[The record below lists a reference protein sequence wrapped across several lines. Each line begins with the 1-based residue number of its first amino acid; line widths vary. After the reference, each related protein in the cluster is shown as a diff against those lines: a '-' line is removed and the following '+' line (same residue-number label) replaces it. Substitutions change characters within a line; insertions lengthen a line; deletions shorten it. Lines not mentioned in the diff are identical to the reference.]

1 MEFIAILF
9 VNLLGLYVLIGVLS
23 TFFLRI
29 KVLKKIDTGLEG
41 ASFWLK
47 LLTLPGRIAFWPAL
61 LQQWLRNSKRGDL
74 K

>member
-9 VNLLGLYVLIGVLS
+9 VNLLGLYFVLGILS

-29 KVLKKIDTGLEG
+29 KVLQKIDSGLEG

-61 LQQWLRNSKRGDL
+61 LQQWLKNSKRGDL